1 MTVSERNKMKKIS
14 VVIAGRHYT
23 SITLEEEFYEVL
35 LSIAK
40 ENNQS
45 INALVSKIDINRDE
59 NKNLSSAIRVYI
71 LEYLEQQLKELS
83 K

>member
-1 MTVSERNKMKKIS
+1 MKKIS

-40 ENNQS
+40 ANNQS
-45 INALVSKIDINRDE
+45 INALVTEIDINRDE
-59 NKNLSSAIRVYI
+59 GTNLSSAIRLYV
-71 LEYLEQQLKELS
+71 LKYLINKI
-83 K
+83 KNY